1 MMSKL
6 LKLIRKNILLV
17 CIIFSIFVG
26 FGIGFVL
33 RIYAND
39 NKSVIQWVTLP
50 GELFIRALQLF
61 IVPVVFVGVVAATS
75 GLSAKSNLK
84 LTSIC
89 MGLIMLTHIL
99 ATLTAVVGSFVLL
112 ELTSEKVNETN
123 INFGNRENEQQK
135 TTYDIIADILF
146 NMIPKN
152 IIKTTTD
159 QEITSYIKVNGTFK
173 RKVVYIE
180 GSNVL
185 GLLVFA
191 LLLGLG
197 HYSSFSKDLRIYFLF
212 YFRKFIN

>member
-1 MMSKL
+1 MMMMKL
-6 LKLIRKNILLV
+6 LKLIKKNILLI
-17 CIIFSIFVG
+17 CIIISIFVG
-26 FGIGFVL
+26 FSIGFVL
-33 RIYAND
+33 RIYAKD
-39 NKSVIQWVTLP
+39 NKSLIQWFKLP

-99 ATLTAVVGSFVLL
+99 ATLTAVVGSLVLI
-112 ELTSEKVNETN
+112 ELSSSNLNLNGTN
-123 INFGNRENEQQK
+123 INNGNREPGQQK
-135 TTYDIIADILF
+135 TTYDIIADLLF

-159 QEITSYIKVNGTFK
+159 QEITKYIENNGTFK
-173 RKVVYIE
+173 RQVVYIE

-197 HYSSFSKDLRIYFLF
+197 
-212 YFRKFIN
+212 

>member
-1 MMSKL
+1 
-6 LKLIRKNILLV
+6 
-17 CIIFSIFVG
+17 
-26 FGIGFVL
+26 
-33 RIYAND
+33 
-39 NKSVIQWVTLP
+39 
-50 GELFIRALQLF
+50 
-61 IVPVVFVGVVAATS
+61 VPVVFVGVVAATS

-152 IIKTTTD
+152 
-159 QEITSYIKVNGTFK
+159 QCAWAAGVCSTS
-173 RKVVYIE
+173 
-180 GSNVL
+180 
-185 GLLVFA
+185 
-191 LLLGLG
+191 
-197 HYSSFSKDLRIYFLF
+197 RIRSLF
-212 YFRKFIN
+212 